1 MVVGFS
7 KVMDYP
13 NMSEWVCG
21 SKDRCPAGKKV
32 DWLVI

>member
-1 MVVGFS
+1 VFGVS

-21 SKDRCPAGKKV
+21 SKDRCPAGKK
-32 DWLVI
+32 DDLLVI